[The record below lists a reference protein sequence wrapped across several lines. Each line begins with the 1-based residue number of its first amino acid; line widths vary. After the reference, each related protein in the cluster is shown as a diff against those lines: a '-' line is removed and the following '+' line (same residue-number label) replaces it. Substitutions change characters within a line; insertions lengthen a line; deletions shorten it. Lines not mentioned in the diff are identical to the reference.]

1 MTIDIHRT
9 AIRMRLRGL
18 FTAFIFST
26 IILIILIVEFF
37 DESHLGISRGYLL
50 LFFSVI
56 YFVIIVYN
64 YLRDYYYI
72 YFNDETNKIVLRYY
86 SMRPLSQTK
95 RSIEIPRGSFS
106 KYEIQNSLFG
116 IKEKIIIYQKVKNG
130 VYKYPPVSI
139 TALSP
144 TEREQ
149 FIQALNKLL

>member
-1 MTIDIHRT
+1 MTIDINRT

-18 FTAFIFST
+18 FTAFIFSI
-26 IILIILIVEFF
+26 IILVILLVEFF
-37 DESHLGISRGYLL
+37 DETHLGISRGYLL

-72 YFNDETNKIVLRYY
+72 YFNDDTSKVVLRYY

-106 KYEIQNSLFG
+106 KYKIRNSLFG
-116 IKEKIIIYQKVKNG
+116 IKEEIIIYQKVKAG

-144 TEREQ
+144 AEKEQ
-149 FIQALNKLL
+149 LIQALNKLL

>member
-1 MTIDIHRT
+1 
-9 AIRMRLRGL
+9 MRLRGL

-26 IILIILIVEFF
+26 IILVILIVEYF

-56 YFVIIVYN
+56 YFAIIVYN

-72 YFNDETNKIVLRYY
+72 FFNDETSKVVLRYY

-116 IKEKIIIYQKVKNG
+116 IKEKIIIYQKVKTG

-144 TEREQ
+144 AEKDQ